1 MKLALLLAA
10 AVILIRD
17 PTGKW
22 ANDPLQPWFQ
32 SLKSKDGLYCCAK
45 ADGHPLEESEWDMKG
60 DSYRVFLEGVW
71 IVVPDHAVISGP
83 NKFGKAI
90 VWFMDQAGVED
101 VLPPLSTRILCFM
114 PGSGV

>member
-1 MKLALLLAA
+1 MRVALLLAA

-45 ADGHPLEESEWDMKG
+45 ADGHPLEESEWDMKYNH
-60 DSYRVFLEGVW
+60 YRVFVTGEW
-71 IVVPDHAVISGP
+71 AVVPDHAVISGP

-90 VWFMDQAGVED
+90 VWLWPRE
-101 VLPPLSTRILCFM
+101 VLAWGNSASELIRCFI
-114 PGSGV
+114 PGSGG